1 MNKNDNVNNST
12 HIVRVKDYYPMDCS
26 GQEFMEISDELYN
39 DLEKNKKTEETRKRV
54 ERRRIAKIRFDDEG
68 IGSINEI
75 FSDSVEDEFFAT
87 RDIEQIEEVKKIIS
101 TLTKCQRYRV
111 YLRIVM
117 QLSYK
122 EISELEGVGI
132 TTVETSYEQ
141 GIEKLKKYGDIVQN
155 IAIKGWLELLI

>member
-39 DLEKNKKTEETRKRV
+39 DLEKNKKTEETRKRA

-75 FSDSVEDEFFAT
+75 FSDSVDELF
-87 RDIEQIEEVKKIIS
+87 E
-101 TLTKCQRYRV
+101 
-111 YLRIVM
+111 
-117 QLSYK
+117 
-122 EISELEGVGI
+122 ELEQNNPDHFAVRQ
-132 TTVETSYEQ
+132 Y
-141 GIEKLKKYGDIVQN
+141 KKYKLAAGN
-155 IAIKGWLELLI
+155 IK